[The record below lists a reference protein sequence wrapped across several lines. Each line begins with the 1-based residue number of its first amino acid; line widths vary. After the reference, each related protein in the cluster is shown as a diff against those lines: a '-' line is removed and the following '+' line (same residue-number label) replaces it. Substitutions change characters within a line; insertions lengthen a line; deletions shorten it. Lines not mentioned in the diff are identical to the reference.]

1 VESWTRTLEKVLALR
16 PEHISAYSLII
27 EEGTQFYELY
37 SEGGPVTDS
46 GKHSEGGLVTDPD
59 SGKLKAGE
67 APRPV
72 AALPS
77 EEEERRMYHCTK
89 TILKKHGYGRY
100 EISNYSLPGFECRHN
115 KVYWTGGDYLGVGIG
130 ASSYMEGRR
139 FRAPDTM
146 AAYREYAFSGKD
158 LRRFNKQSRNEAMEE
173 YMFLGLRM
181 TEGISAEDFD
191 RRFGPAG
198 EGMSSIFSELY
209 GAVVRKYIGMGLM
222 EMADG
227 RIRLTD
233 RGIDVS
239 NVVLADFLLDDE

>member
-1 VESWTRTLEKVLALR
+1 
-16 PEHISAYSLII
+16 
-27 EEGTQFYELY
+27 
-37 SEGGPVTDS
+37 
-46 GKHSEGGLVTDPD
+46 
-59 SGKLKAGE
+59 
-67 APRPV
+67 
-72 AALPS
+72 
-77 EEEERRMYHCTK
+77 
-89 TILKKHGYGRY
+89 
-100 EISNYSLPGFECRHN
+100 
-115 KVYWTGGDYLGVGIG
+115 
-130 ASSYMEGRR
+130 
-139 FRAPDTM
+139 
-146 AAYREYAFSGKD
+146 
-158 LRRFNKQSRNEAMEE
+158 MEE